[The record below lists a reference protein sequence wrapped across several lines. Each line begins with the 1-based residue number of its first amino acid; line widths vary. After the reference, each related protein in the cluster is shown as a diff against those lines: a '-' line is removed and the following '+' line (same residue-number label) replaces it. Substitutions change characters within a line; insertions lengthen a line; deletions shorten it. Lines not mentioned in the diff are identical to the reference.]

1 MSTSASTSSSI
12 DISDLAASGLIT
24 TTPDKKTGFVFRHVV
39 PLDQLV
45 EVSRRFDAAGFVLEV
60 MTAEDRRFA
69 MNDGTPKM
77 RVIYTWNRFD
87 GGPNERHLVVC
98 DLAPEQEAPSI
109 TAITPA
115 ADWYE
120 REAFDMYGVRF
131 VGHPDLKRILLP
143 DDADFHA
150 LLKDFGQMEP
160 TEEAG

>member
-1 MSTSASTSSSI
+1 MSTTSQVLG
-12 DISDLAASGLIT
+12 DLSDLMALGLTT
-24 TTPDKKTGFVFRHVV
+24 TTPDKKTGLAFRHVV
-39 PLDQLV
+39 PLEQLV
-45 EVSRRFDAAGFVLEV
+45 ELSRRFDAAGFVLEV
-60 MTAEDRRFA
+60 MSAEDRRFA

-77 RVIYTWNRFD
+77 RIIYTWNRFD

-98 DLAPEQEAPSI
+98 DLAPGQEAASI
-109 TAITPA
+109 ATIIPA

>member
-1 MSTSASTSSSI
+1 MNTTSEPLA
-12 DISDLAASGLIT
+12 DLSDLLALGLT
-24 TTPDKKTGFVFRHVV
+24 TSTPDKKTGFAFRHVV
-39 PLDQLV
+39 PVEQLV
-45 EVSRRFDAAGFVLEV
+45 ELSRRFDAAGFVLEV
-60 MTAEDRRFA
+60 MTVEDRRFA

-77 RVIYTWNRFD
+77 RIVYAWNRFD

-98 DLAPEQEAPSI
+98 DLAPGVDAPSI
-109 TAITPA
+109 VAITPA

-120 REAFDMYGVRF
+120 REAFDMYGMRF

-160 TEEAG
+160 SEEAG

>member
-1 MSTSASTSSSI
+1 MSATSQPLG
-12 DISDLAASGLIT
+12 DLSDLMALGLTT
-24 TTPDKKTGFVFRHVV
+24 TTPDKKTGFAFRHVV
-39 PLDQLV
+39 PLEQLV
-45 EVSRRFDAAGFVLEV
+45 ELSRRFDAAGFVLEV
-60 MTAEDRRFA
+60 MSAEDRRFA

-77 RVIYTWNRFD
+77 RIIYTWNRFD

-98 DLAPEQEAPSI
+98 DLAPGQEAVSI
-109 TAITPA
+109 ATITPA